1 MNVYA
6 GSQYTEP
13 TFYQTVLMLKKNSY
27 NLWSR

>member
-13 TFYQTVLMLKKNSY
+13 TFYQTVLTLKKKF
-27 NLWSR
+27 L